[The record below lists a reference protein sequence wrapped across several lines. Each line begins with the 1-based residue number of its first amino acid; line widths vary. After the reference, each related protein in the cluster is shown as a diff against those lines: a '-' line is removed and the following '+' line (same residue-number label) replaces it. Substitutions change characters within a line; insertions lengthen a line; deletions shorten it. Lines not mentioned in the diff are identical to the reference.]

1 MRGVCDSKQRELEWI
16 CMDSYHMQN
25 GTYSNAN
32 GLKYIQLNVI
42 LVSNLMQLLMLII
55 RSEDANWN
63 VPQTPYVSL

>member
-1 MRGVCDSKQRELEWI
+1 
-16 CMDSYHMQN
+16 MDSYHMQN

-55 RSEDANWN
+55 RSEDAN
-63 VPQTPYVSL
+63 